1 MDVSKCCGVPWK
13 DLKRPWCK
21 EPMCSTCENCKRCC
35 FKQDTIKCPS
45 KELKKR
51 YETKPDKRSTKTH
64 ELAASDFAFLDATE
78 A

>member
-1 MDVSKCCGVPWK
+1 MDVSKCCGTPWK
-13 DLKRPWCK
+13 ELRRPWCK

-35 FKQDTIKCPS
+35 FKLDSVKCPS

-51 YETKPDKRSTKTH
+51 YEKKPT
-64 ELAASDFAFLDATE
+64 ELDASDFTFLDATE